1 MSTSGEQLIWII
13 AVGLVTGWLAGL
25 IMKGR
30 GFGVLGD
37 IVVGILGAMV
47 GSWLFSGLGIAVS
60 GTVGVLLMALIGAVV
75 LLGLISVVKRA

>member
-1 MSTSGEQLIWII
+1 MNTNGEHLIWII

-47 GSWLFSGLGIAVS
+47 GSWLFSSLGIAVA
-60 GTVGVLLMALIGAVV
+60 GTGGVLLMALIGAIV